1 MRRYTCYPPSAAHAF
16 PSCVHLPRHDPFSY
30 DRRFVLACQRQ
41 VLAGIFGKK
50 AASGIVSGAG
60 NAKRRGDGGGSEA
73 AKRKKVLA
81 SSRKVEVTEEEVRW
95 ERHLVSLSLVVR

>member
-1 MRRYTCYPPSAAHAF
+1 MRLSLHGSF
-16 PSCVHLPRHDPFSY
+16 FY
-30 DRRFVLACQRQ
+30 DRRFALACQGQ

-60 NAKRRGDGGGSEA
+60 NAKRRGGGGGIDA

-81 SSRKVEVTEEEVRW
+81 SSRKVEVTEVKKYAGKDI
-95 ERHLVSLSLVVR
+95 V